1 MFQQYFAL
9 TSGDMGCMPG
19 NHLRLSPLGTE
30 LVGEP
35 LKWRLAWP
43 FAPAPAGALPRG
55 ALSKGDLWKSAGLLR

>member
-1 MFQQYFAL
+1 
-9 TSGDMGCMPG
+9 MGCMPG